1 MKYLVKAV
9 DARVL
14 GSLPAWG
21 VRVEIHIHRCSLA
34 VQGGHSPH
42 GECGLKS
49 HSHAIIIARERHSP
63 HGECGL
69 KLLSVLYAP
78 QILCHSPHG
87 ECGLKWIRSH
97 ACIPC
102 GRSLPAWGVRVEI
115 CCRRSS
121 RQPPRRH
128 SPLGECGL
136 KSMPTTTIAPMMG
149 HSPHGECGLKLLC
162 LQYRG
167 AEAVSLPAWGVRV
180 EICRRAGRLQPHP
193 RVTPRMGSAG

>member
-128 SPLGECGL
+128 SP
-136 KSMPTTTIAPMMG
+136 
-149 HSPHGECGLKLLC
+149 HGECGLKFADVLDG
-162 LQYRG
+162 YNRTH
-167 AEAVSLPAWGVRV
+167 ESLPAWGVRV
-180 EICRRAGRLQPHP
+180 EIASFRSSRSSSWSLPAWGV
-193 RVTPRMGSAG
+193 RVEIKRT

>member
-34 VQGGHSPH
+34 VRGGHSPH

-128 SPLGECGL
+128 SPHGECGL

-149 HSPHGECGLKLLC
+149 HSPHGECGLKWADDPKKS
-162 LQYRG
+162 QR
-167 AEAVSLPAWGVRV
+167 
-180 EICRRAGRLQPHP
+180 